1 MFERREGAT
10 VKEHAFDYVFPPSV
24 RTSEVYDRLG
34 VPIVCAALE
43 GINSTLFAC
52 EYAAPLA
59 GGRALYLLRAVAEV
73 FVRVAGSAGV
83 ASGASDRAVAA
94 GDASRL
100 QAPAMLATP
109 FFLAHRS
116 IPADGQTGSGK
127 TFSLMGSRSSTG
139 ELAFTEGPAAGAAA
153 ASSGDGAAADD
164 IDEPGLV
171 IQAVHDTFR
180 RMEGA
185 GGLEFLVRV
194 SYLELY
200 QEEIRDLLNPEA
212 GVLRIADDPIT
223 GPYVRGLTEEV
234 VLSPERVLE
243 LMAIGEA
250 HRHTAATNMNLHSS
264 RSHTLFK
271 MVIESRR
278 IDGAGGGPGGGGA
291 SEEADGGEAGGGSRR
306 PSPSSSP
313 QRRGAGGAGA
323 GGAGAVPVPAA
334 SPSSSSMVRVAS
346 LHFIDLAGSERVS
359 KTGTTGVQLKESGV
373 INASLLTL
381 GLVINKLI
389 SGEAHAHIPYRDSKL
404 TRLLSTSLGGN
415 AMTAVLT
422 TVSPAWGNLGET
434 RSSLQFA
441 ERAMKVRGVRQR
453 GLWSRPAGGSERGLP

>member
-1 MFERREGAT
+1 
-10 VKEHAFDYVFPPSV
+10 
-24 RTSEVYDRLG
+24 
-34 VPIVCAALE
+34 
-43 GINSTLFAC
+43 
-52 EYAAPLA
+52 
-59 GGRALYLLRAVAEV
+59 
-73 FVRVAGSAGV
+73 
-83 ASGASDRAVAA
+83 
-94 GDASRL
+94 
-100 QAPAMLATP
+100 MLATP
-109 FFLAHRS
+109 CFLALRLN
-116 IPADGQTGSGK
+116 PADGQTGSGK

-139 ELAFTEGPAAGAAA
+139 ELAFTEAAPAAA
-153 ASSGDGAAADD
+153 AAAAGGGDGAAADD
-164 IDEPGLV
+164 DEPGLV

-278 IDGAGGGPGGGGA
+278 VDGAGAGAGGGGA
-291 SEEADGGEAGGGSRR
+291 SEEVDGVEAPGGSWR

-313 QRRGAGGAGA
+313 QRHGA

-334 SPSSSSMVRVAS
+334 SPSPSSSSMVRVAS

-441 ERAMKVRGVRQR
+441 ERAMKVGAAAT
-453 GLWSRPAGGSERGLP
+453 GGGSEEGLP